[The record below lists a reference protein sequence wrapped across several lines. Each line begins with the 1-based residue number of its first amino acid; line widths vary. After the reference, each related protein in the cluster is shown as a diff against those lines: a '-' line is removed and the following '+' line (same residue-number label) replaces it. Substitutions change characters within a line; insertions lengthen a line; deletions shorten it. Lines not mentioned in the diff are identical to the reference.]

1 MDSAS
6 KQQSKDMVTAVE
18 IIVRFIKGQ
27 DYKGVIVESRVGQ
40 EEGQETRGPLAG
52 IGNCGV
58 MTIALDVGSVGRVV
72 GEVTG
77 LEVCLQLRRGTT
89 FLPRVAFLKML
100 SKLTKGLCL
109 RW

>member
-1 MDSAS
+1 
-6 KQQSKDMVTAVE
+6 
-18 IIVRFIKGQ
+18 
-27 DYKGVIVESRVGQ
+27 
-40 EEGQETRGPLAG
+40 
-52 IGNCGV
+52 